1 MAVWNAGRYR
11 PAFSFASRPLLC
23 DNLCERVCEMATN
36 LGLDDELIRE
46 AQKLGNHRSKKEAV
60 NAALDEY
67 VTRRK
72 QLGILKLFGRIDYD
86 PRYDYKRT
94 RRMKR
99 G

>member
-1 MAVWNAGRYR
+1 
-11 PAFSFASRPLLC
+11 
-23 DNLCERVCEMATN
+23 MATN
-36 LGLDDELIRE
+36 LGLNDDLIRE

-72 QLGILKLFGRIDYD
+72 QLGILKLFGKIDYD
-86 PRYDYKRT
+86 PRYNYKRA

-99 G
+99 H

>member
-1 MAVWNAGRYR
+1 
-11 PAFSFASRPLLC
+11 
-23 DNLCERVCEMATN
+23 MATN
-36 LGLDDELIRE
+36 LGLNDDLIRE

-72 QLGILKLFGRIDYD
+72 QLGILKLFGKIDYD
-86 PRYDYKRT
+86 PRYDYKRA

-99 G
+99 H